1 MTKDFSPYSTLPS
14 CCFFKMSSD
23 KAFKNISGNVIP
35 YVNGTFIE
43 PRVGENAEETQ
54 IGSLNLCVFSCQSI
68 SSEAIKLAE
77 SFEYD
82 PKSLESFL
90 QRLVRSL
97 EFHMPLLLDCI
108 FASLEFESRDFFTE
122 VIQEV
127 IQRMKWF
134 VSFPLT
140 DNNYFYNPIHEIEED
155 DCDFI
160 FHFTFILRYLCYPVF
175 RGKSHGLVVTC
186 KSLRLMVF
194 FSTLT
199 RIIHESV
206 PSSQLFSFL
215 PVFCKNTESSCR
227 SRSIAVIYQSS
238 DIDSAARYCVSSLQ
252 SAMGTGISH
261 SSLILVEE
269 SVYKRLID
277 RMEYVMTL
285 NTASDV
291 ELENFGM
298 LKYPSFCSRN
308 LHEVISYSDSVGAK
322 ILCRNQKISYSP
334 VIIYDITPSS
344 VRINKASGPVAFV
357 LSFRTVKE
365 SVSLLTYFIDHFN
378 NPKLNKINRT
388 SYEITLNMWQ
398 TDSNII
404 WQLFQMLLLSG
415 VDNIF
420 VNTSNRQLAATMYT
434 RLFEVDGLPCFPSK
448 VSKINNEGT
457 LYKALST
464 IISTACAAQANS
476 VSKGYELVH
485 CELLKGEVLPGIPLE
500 KDAFKYFMHSSCRV
514 LGGLGK
520 FLLIGKRQDTLLVPV
535 AHQCLKPT
543 GPIVLVVDCKLLS
556 NSENCTFILKLVLC
570 TLFAGNA
577 VVLLMI
583 NNDLM
588 DEGNNFINNINTIQ
602 KRLSISTLVTVHMCA
617 SCSMIELDCI
627 LSNLCAPSTV
637 VNLINVD
644 IFSKNLLHISDLLCL
659 SRPVTLYWS
668 TGCNVFH

>member
-1 MTKDFSPYSTLPS
+1 ME
-14 CCFFKMSSD
+14 
-23 KAFKNISGNVIP
+23 NVLP
-35 YVNGTFIE
+35 YVNGIFIE
-43 PRVGENAEETQ
+43 PGDGESVEKTQ
-54 IGSLNLCVFSCQSI
+54 IGSLDFSVFSCQSVN
-68 SSEAIKLAE
+68 SEAIKLAE

-82 PKSLESFL
+82 SKSLESFL
-90 QRLVRSL
+90 QRLLSSL
-97 EFHMPLLLDCI
+97 ESHMPLLLECI
-108 FASLEFESRDFFTE
+108 SAALEFESRGFFTE

-127 IQRMKWF
+127 IKKMKC
-134 VSFPLT
+134 VVQFPLI
-140 DNNYFYNPIHEIEED
+140 DSDYFYNPIHEIEED

-199 RIIHESV
+199 RIIHESI
-206 PSSQLFSFL
+206 PLRQLFSFL
-215 PVFCKNTESSCR
+215 PIFCKNTENFCR

-252 SAMGTGISH
+252 SAMGTGIGH

-269 SVYKRLID
+269 SVYKRFVD

-285 NTASDV
+285 NAAPNIES
-291 ELENFGM
+291 ENFGISN
-298 LKYPSFCSRN
+298 YPSFCSKD
-308 LHEVISYSDSVGAK
+308 LHEVISYADSVGAK
-322 ILCRNQKISYSP
+322 ILCRNKKISHSP
-334 VIIYDITPSS
+334 VIVHDITPSS
-344 VRINKASGPVAFV
+344 VRITKTSGPVAFV

-365 SVSLLTYFIDHFN
+365 SASLLMYFIDHFN
-378 NPKLNKINRT
+378 NPRLNRINRM
-388 SYEITLNMWQ
+388 SYEITLNIWQ

-434 RLFEVDGLPCFPSK
+434 RLFEVNGLPCFPSE
-448 VSKINNEGT
+448 VSKINSEGT

-464 IISTACAAQANS
+464 IISTARAAQANS

-500 KDAFKYFMHSSCRV
+500 KDAFKYFMHNSCRV
-514 LGGLGK
+514 LGGQGK
-520 FLLIGKRQDTLLVPV
+520 FFLIGKRQDTLLVPV

-543 GPIVLVVDCKLLS
+543 GPIVLVVNCKLLS
-556 NSENCTFILKLVLC
+556 NSENCTLILRLVLC
-570 TLFAGNA
+570 TLFTGNS
-577 VVLLMI
+577 VVLLMT

-588 DEGNNFINNINTIQ
+588 NEDNNFLNNINTIQ
-602 KRLSISTLVTVHMCA
+602 KRLNISSLITVHMCA

-637 VNLINVD
+637 VNLDNVD
-644 IFSKNLLHISDLLCL
+644 ISSKDLSHHISDLVCL

-668 TGCNVFH
+668 TGCNLFH